1 MKTSQTGTALVQL
14 LVVIAVIGIAAIV
27 TFPRLS
33 EYTNDLELKNSTKA
47 LLANLKLAQQ
57 KTVTE
62 QVKYAIRLTPLGGG
76 YFLVKKSDPEEIM
89 ASWLLSDNVY
99 FSSITGLVANEA
111 VYNFAGAVDFTG
123 EITLTHAETAK
134 QTLVEIKPSGYV
146 SWQSQ

>member
-1 MKTSQTGTALVQL
+1 MKIHPSGTSLIQLMVVMAILV
-14 LVVIAVIGIAAIV
+14 IIAAV
-27 TFPRLS
+27 SFPRLT

-62 QVKYAIRLTPLGGG
+62 QVKYAVRLTPAGGS
-76 YFLVKKSDPEEIM
+76 YFLVKKTVPEEVL
-89 ASWLLSDNVY
+89 ASWLLNNNVY
-99 FSSITGLVANEA
+99 FSTITGLVNNEA
-111 VYNFAGAVDFTG
+111 VYNFTGAVDFTG
-123 EITLTHAETAK
+123 EVTLTHLDTAK